1 VISRRPD
8 FTRVPFGEAKGIS
21 MISHDFDENEICQ
34 QCGASKKA
42 VAAFGWSCKPVP
54 GLRTSA
60 RPRSRAEI
68 EPVNAPNQAPIS
80 AVEWRD
86 FRALALIAVEVF
98 QSAGGGIAL
107 ELPYV
112 RRYAVIDFA
121 FEYYLA
127 PWDDN
132 KMKGDE
138 RKKGVL
144 IELYHKQV
152 RVYTGE
158 KHTANNMREHEYID
172 VTREEGPWNVVA
184 RRMIDSIESAVKR
197 KRGRVF
203 LDEELRRRWPTR
215 EREIELDR
223 IRLAHARHVSLPE
236 KVRSASP
243 RAKTF
248 WTSLFDAIAPRE
260 LGPEERRARDL
271 QRARDISLGNRSF

>member
-68 EPVNAPNQAPIS
+68 EPVNEPNQAPIS

-184 RRMIDSIESAVKR
+184 RRMIDSIEY
-197 KRGRVF
+197 G
-203 LDEELRRRWPTR
+203 LPTR
-215 EREIELDR
+215 GMLVY
-223 IRLAHARHVSLPE
+223 L
-236 KVRSASP
+236 K
-243 RAKTF
+243 K
-248 WTSLFDAIAPRE
+248 
-260 LGPEERRARDL
+260 
-271 QRARDISLGNRSF
+271 